1 MKHLLKITFSF
12 LLIIFTLNASA
23 LSAQEGDGSGVNS
36 TDMGLSLHGAA
47 GYGNTLFGVISD
59 TDDSGD
65 LGAGPGG
72 SFELGALFNYS
83 ILALGLNIT
92 QVYYNDTEIKY
103 EGETFKTEGD
113 GYYRTIEMLAGLKLF
128 TEEDDMGYTLLYTG
142 YKTWKADRSVDK
154 VTVGGVSTDQFKS
167 DYVVKG
173 DGWLIGY
180 RDLSTFDV
188 FTFSIAFQTGLW
200 YQYLPVSSI
209 KSDGHKLDTKE
220 DISSGFGFE
229 AGIGAALE
237 DMGLSVM
244 ASAKMDFNATILE
257 NSNGDNDVAGAGYLQ
272 YFLTVTKDFSI

>member
-1 MKHLLKITFSF
+1 LKHLLKITFSF